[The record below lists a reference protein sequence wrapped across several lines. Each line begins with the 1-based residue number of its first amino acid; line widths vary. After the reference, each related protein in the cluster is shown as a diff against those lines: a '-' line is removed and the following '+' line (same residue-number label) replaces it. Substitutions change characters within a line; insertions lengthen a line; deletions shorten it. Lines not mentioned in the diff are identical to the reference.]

1 MRYLILILSL
11 LLFCGVA
18 NAGQVCDD
26 LSVEFKLENG
36 KYYPVLIMTSNG
48 KTTDK
53 IIRKVSIAEND
64 PVDLGFEKKILTHM
78 MTKRVRVNNS
88 IEDILKE
95 VRDNLTMRRCGRSSE
110 EIIKNVINYQN
121 KDN

>member
-1 MRYLILILSL
+1 MHYLILILSL

-64 PVDLGFEKKILTHM
+64 PVDLGFEKKKSKGHQMIISIS
-78 MTKRVRVNNS
+78 VNTVVIAHV
-88 IEDILKE
+88 IE
-95 VRDNLTMRRCGRSSE
+95 NNGS
-110 EIIKNVINYQN
+110 N
-121 KDN
+121 KKIVTD